1 MRISEVKA
9 CVKIL
14 INEGIIPELDYWS
27 PYNYSYK
34 RIRSDLDNITTR
46 NSQEHINAFIGVYM
60 LKNIDITSFDPHT
73 RQKIKNIWTK
83 IHDFK
88 WESWKYVRAK
98 SINCYLRNFI

>member
-1 MRISEVKA
+1 MRISEVKD

-34 RIRSDLDNITTR
+34 RIRSELDNITTI

-60 LKNIDITSFDPHT
+60 LKSIDIRPFNPHT
-73 RQKIKNIWTK
+73 RQKIK
-83 IHDFK
+83 
-88 WESWKYVRAK
+88 S
-98 SINCYLRNFI
+98 S